1 MRDTISRLKLLAL
14 ALASA
19 ASASAQGLPTSQ
31 PKFVHIVHEQVKIG
45 RGADHAKFEAGW
57 PAAYEKAKFPYHYLA
72 LVAVTGS
79 PEAWYVTPLDSHAA
93 FGDLQKRENDDPVLG
108 PELERLS
115 RGDAEF
121 LSDYRV
127 TQAMAR
133 PDLSHG
139 DYPDLAK
146 VRFWEVTTF
155 RVRPGNEAGFAA
167 VAKAYAGAAGRAGVK
182 ARWRV
187 YEVMAGAPSP
197 TYLVFSSLESYGEF
211 DQGIEDGAA
220 LMKNFSAE
228 DAITLQKF
236 SAEGLVSAETNRFRL
251 DPAQSYV
258 ANELRAQDP
267 VFWGPK
273 KPAK

>member
-1 MRDTISRLKLLAL
+1 MRLTISRLTRLAL
-14 ALASA
+14 VVGSA
-19 ASASAQGLPTSQ
+19 GSAFAQTMPTTQ
-31 PKFVHIVHEQVKIG
+31 PRFLHIVHEQVKIG
-45 RGADHAKFEAGW
+45 RATEHAKFEAGW
-57 PAAYEKAKFPYHYLA
+57 PAAYEKAKSPYYYFA

-79 PEAWYVTPLDSHAA
+79 RESWYVTPLDSHAA
-93 FGDLQKRENDDPVLG
+93 FGDSLKREDDDPVLRT
-108 PELERLS
+108 ELERLS
-115 RGDAEF
+115 RGDADF
-121 LSDYRV
+121 LSDLRV
-127 TQAMAR
+127 TQSMAR

-139 DYPDLAK
+139 DFPDLAK

-155 RVRPGNEAGFAA
+155 RVRPGHEASFAA
-167 VAKAYAGAAGRAGVK
+167 VAKAYAGAAARSGVK

-220 LMKNFSAE
+220 LMKNFSAD

-236 SAEGLVSAETNRFRL
+236 STEGLLSAETNRFSL
-251 DPAQSYV
+251 DPNQSYV
-258 ANELRAQDP
+258 AKELRAQDP